1 MKILLFS
8 HGILVLTYDRCPE
21 PAFFRDV
28 GVAALVHLVLLV
40 TIALLCTK
48 WKLVTFNIDKVF
60 FLGISSRMTFGRAD

>member
-21 PAFFRDV
+21 PSFFRGV

-48 WKLVTFNIDKVF
+48 
-60 FLGISSRMTFGRAD
+60 